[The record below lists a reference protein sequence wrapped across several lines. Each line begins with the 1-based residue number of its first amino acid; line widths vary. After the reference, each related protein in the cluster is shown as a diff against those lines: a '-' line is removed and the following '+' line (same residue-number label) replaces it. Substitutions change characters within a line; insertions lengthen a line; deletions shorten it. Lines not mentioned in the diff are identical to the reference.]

1 MESKNKDFDKRL
13 LELNKK
19 IIEIQKEINQ
29 VEQEKEKHFTKNVYR
44 KEFLLKNSI
53 PLTEARIEK
62 YDQTYFI
69 VVKDDKFEYVV
80 RLTKDQAAHLA
91 DELDHELSKE
101 LVDALIQKEVVG
113 NIFNPLFFNLNEKH
127 K

>member
-1 MESKNKDFDKRL
+1 MNSKNQNFDNRL
-13 LELNKK
+13 AELKNELSK
-19 IIEIQKEINQ
+19 IQKEIKQ
-29 VEQEKEKHFTKNVYR
+29 VEEEKDKHLANNAYR
-44 KEFLLKNSI
+44 KEFLLQNSI

-80 RLTKDQAAHLA
+80 RLTKDQAAYLA
-91 DELDHELSKE
+91 DELDHELNKE
-101 LVDALIQKEVVG
+101 LIDALIQREVVG
-113 NIFNPLFFNLNEKH
+113 NMFNPLFFNVNEKH